1 MSPLPCTR
9 THTRNMEDDKSK
21 VGEQVAQDAVA
32 QNAPQPANKRSA
44 SVEPDAKEQDVSTGA
59 AEPSNKRARIDHRGR
74 GNKAEGDE
82 GDDDDEKRLPK
93 RKVAVLFGYCG
104 VGYSGLQV
112 NPGVKTIEG
121 DIFDVMC
128 QAGCIS
134 KENAVNPNKVALQR
148 AARTDRGVHAAGNLI
163 NLKLILNPPAS
174 PSGDE
179 EELVKY
185 LNSKLPPLIRIWS
198 INRVQSAFNARMSCD
213 SRRYQYLLP
222 TYVFLPPKPGTSMW
236 KLYKKW
242 EDALGEESGDDEARE
257 RLKQVLAHPFWAGEE
272 AVTDEQ
278 STSAAATTG
287 EQSTADDEPAV
298 ESSTATPSRFK
309 QDTKRKRAWRMST
322 DPQGPAL
329 LTRIRNLFDSFT
341 GVHNFHNYTV
351 AKPFRD
357 PSAKRV
363 MKKLEISDPFIVND
377 TEYLSVT
384 LHGQSFMLHQI
395 RKMIGLLVLVARSP
409 APEKIMKETFGPL
422 KIHVPK
428 APALGLLLNS
438 PHFDMY
444 NSKVISQNNQ
454 MRNKL
459 QQGKI
464 SQDEHD
470 SSIRP
475 EISFEPFKE
484 VMEEF
489 RMKNIYQFQYET
501 EEKEDE
507 FAKWLNY
514 LDAIVGPDF
523 EFLNIKGVIPR
534 EAINAGPDRMKK
546 GKGGGQPKK
555 KEQSKAD
562 DAYQVSDDEDGVT
575 GKAADLEG

>member
-1 MSPLPCTR
+1 MGDQDTKREAPPADATAVTATRKRSPSPPAT
-9 THTRNMEDDKSK
+9 TA
-21 VGEQVAQDAVA
+21 EQPAL
-32 QNAPQPANKRSA
+32 APATTPAAAAAGAEPANK
-44 SVEPDAKEQDVSTGA
+44 K
-59 AEPSNKRARIDHRGR
+59 ARIDHRGNDA
-74 GNKAEGDE
+74 GPSTSTSTNATADDE
-82 GDDDDEKRLPK
+82 DAEKRLPK

-128 QAGCIS
+128 EAGCIS

-163 NLKLILNPPAS
+163 NLKLILNPPAC

-179 EELVKY
+179 DELVKY
-185 LNSKLPPLIRIWS
+185 LNSKLPPLIRIWA
-198 INRVQSAFNARMSCD
+198 IKRVQSAFNARMSCD

-222 TYVFLPPKPGTSMW
+222 TYVFLPPKPGTAMW
-236 KLYKKW
+236 NLYKRW
-242 EDALGEESGDDEARE
+242 HDELPEGGDDESKKDARE
-257 RLKQVLAHPFWAGEE
+257 RLQRVLEHPFWAGVE
-272 AVTDEQ
+272 AADAKEQEDE
-278 STSAAATTG
+278 SA
-287 EQSTADDEPAV
+287 
-298 ESSTATPSRFK
+298 SSSSETPFK
-309 QDTKRKRAWRMST
+309 RDTKKKRAWRMAS
-322 DPQGPAL
+322 DPDGPAL
-329 LTRIRNLFDSFT
+329 LARVRKLFDAFT

-409 APEKIMKETFGPL
+409 APEKIMQESFGPT

-444 NSKVISQNNQ
+444 NSKVVQQNNQ

-459 QQGKI
+459 KANKVDQE
-464 SQDEHD
+464 EHD
-470 SSIRP
+470 ASVRP
-475 EISFEPFKE
+475 EISFEPYKN

-501 EEKEDE
+501 EEQDDE

-514 LDAIVGPDF
+514 LDSIVGPDF
-523 EFLNIKGVIPR
+523 TFLNTNGVIPR
-534 EAINAGPDRMKK
+534 EAINAGPDKIKK
-546 GKGGGQPKK
+546 GGKGGGGQPKK
-555 KEQSKAD
+555 EQQQTGGAATAE
-562 DAYQVSDDEDGVT
+562 AYQESDDEEEVSKG
-575 GKAADLEG
+575 GKGADLEG